1 MMKKEDQISV
11 IVSVYNTEQYL
22 AQCIQ
27 SILKQTYQNLELILV
42 DDGSTDRSLTI
53 CTHYQELDSRVRV
66 FHQSNQGVSKARNY
80 GMDVAA
86 GNFITF
92 VDSDDYVMPNYLEE
106 LFEALKSTGSQIAIS
121 DFQYYKGNG
130 HLLVHMPEHKVSQH
144 IFTPRE
150 WFDFA
155 YTNRDDFFQLIYTVL
170 WGKLFQREVLKQ
182 IFCPED
188 TQIDD
193 EFTTWKTYLQ
203 TSKIVYLD
211 DEDYIYRLNQEGLSH
226 CKNQEDIRPLRSLEE
241 EITFLHILCYDPR
254 ILEKIYIKRLKR
266 CRKAY
271 LNAGMY
277 HEYQD
282 VDFKL
287 RMIAKNKP

>member
-42 DDGSTDRSLTI
+42 DDGSTDRSLAI

-241 EITFLHILCYDPR
+241 EITFLHILCYDPW

>member
-1 MMKKEDQISV
+1 MKKEDQISV

-42 DDGSTDRSLTI
+42 DDGSTDRSLAI

-241 EITFLHILCYDPR
+241 EITFLHILCYDPW